1 MVKRETATKRLRAK
15 LSEVKHELALRRHE
29 PIPKQG
35 KWLRGVVQGYFNYHG
50 VPGNMAALEAFRTET
65 VRGWLRAL
73 RRRSQRRRLKWAR
86 FRQHVDR
93 WLPHPKIL
101 HPYPNERFFAKHPK

>member
-1 MVKRETATKRLRAK
+1 
-15 LSEVKHELALRRHE
+15 
-29 PIPKQG
+29 
-35 KWLRGVVQGYFNYHG
+35 
-50 VPGNMAALEAFRTET
+50 MAALEAFRTET

-73 RRRSQRRRLKWAR
+73 RRRSQRRRLKWVR